1 LAPLGILSGR
11 ALRLAWTNDWY
22 CRQPVAARARRPH
35 PGRCTTGTLSKLIP
49 ESVAV
54 RANIGQE
61 QKGTVMHIA
70 SGLTFVRRH
79 PAQSDS
85 VGQRVGGLAWLRTP
99 EQIDA
104 IRAWLR
110 KKLPG
115 AILLTVLVVLGAL
128 FPIVF

>member
-1 LAPLGILSGR
+1 
-11 ALRLAWTNDWY
+11 
-22 CRQPVAARARRPH
+22 
-35 PGRCTTGTLSKLIP
+35 
-49 ESVAV
+49 
-54 RANIGQE
+54 
-61 QKGTVMHIA
+61 MHIA

-110 KKLPG
+110 KMLPG
-115 AILLTVLVVLGAL
+115 AILLTMLVVLGAL

>member
-110 KKLPG
+110 KMLPG